1 MNSPLS
7 PLLSAVGR
15 SWWILLLYGLVALGF
30 GVIAIG
36 WPLSAAMALA
46 WTLGVMA
53 IVEGVISLFAL
64 ISGGSGASRGWLA
77 LYVIASLGFG
87 ILAVINPLATASVL
101 VLFLAAWLLVAGIY
115 RIVFAIR
122 VRKQIQGEWLLI
134 LSGVLAVVLGL
145 LFAANPYAGV
155 AVTTLWIG
163 IGSLLYGL
171 LQVLVAFK
179 LRKLEV
185 RTALAP
191 LLATVLAAA
200 GCTPGAL
207 PAEPGGKGHA
217 PRLGVEV
224 RLSAVDAS
232 GKGTPAQWRGETL
245 MLREPPIAGSADIA
259 DVRYVLD
266 EGQQPGLQIRYR
278 PEARQRI
285 HDGTAALVGKRAAI
299 SVDGR
304 VLMVATVQGPFG
316 ESMMLSGLPSVA
328 EAQALAR
335 HITGE

>member
-1 MNSPLS
+1 MSRFRIEGVAMNSPLS

-30 GVIAIG
+30 GIVAIG

-64 ISGGSGASRGWLA
+64 VSGGSGASRGWLA
-77 LYVIASLGFG
+77 LYAIASLGFG

-134 LSGVLAVVLGL
+134 LSGVLAVVLGV

-179 LRKLEV
+179 LRKL
-185 RTALAP
+185 
-191 LLATVLAAA
+191 
-200 GCTPGAL
+200 
-207 PAEPGGKGHA
+207 K
-217 PRLGVEV
+217 
-224 RLSAVDAS
+224 
-232 GKGTPAQWRGETL
+232 
-245 MLREPPIAGSADIA
+245 
-259 DVRYVLD
+259 
-266 EGQQPGLQIRYR
+266 
-278 PEARQRI
+278 
-285 HDGTAALVGKRAAI
+285 
-299 SVDGR
+299 
-304 VLMVATVQGPFG
+304 
-316 ESMMLSGLPSVA
+316 
-328 EAQALAR
+328 
-335 HITGE
+335 